1 MVCEAQMHSCGLAGT
16 MPRPRIPEALCGG
29 ASCESKKNTSKP
41 IAFEVS
47 SKRRKG
53 FPSETHVKRGDRV
66 VSGSKELME
75 KLGRNDPCPCG
86 SGHRFQAVLHVE
98 RRVRRLRPGLLLSGR
113 RGRSGSHSV

>member
-1 MVCEAQMHSCGLAGT
+1 MQFREPPGKLPC
-16 MPRPRIPEALCGG
+16 PRIPEAFPGG
-29 ASCESKKNTSKP
+29 ASCESRKNTSKP

-66 VSGSKELME
+66 VGGSKELIE

-86 SGHRFQAVLHVE
+86 SGRRF
-98 RRVRRLRPGLLLSGR
+98 
-113 RGRSGSHSV
+113 